1 MAYGGT
7 CIPTSHSSPF
17 SSRPN
22 ASAIWT
28 FASRIDFT
36 SLPRS
41 TRPASHVS
49 RRSYSYRARRL
60 EATVRSACSLTA
72 RWYRRPSLALGL
84 MEDDLAKTLTL
95 TSEVYAAMVDRAL
108 TQTPK
113 EACGL
118 FTGTSGTLLVD
129 DFHPMANV
137 ADPDEAWKLY
147 LLDGQEML
155 DVEAEADATGRT
167 VLGVMHSHTHTTA
180 YPSPTDVADAARF
193 DPFGAWIFVI
203 VSLKHSDPV
212 LRAYRILD
220 GDITEV
226 PVEVLVES
234 HHG

>member
-1 MAYGGT
+1 
-7 CIPTSHSSPF
+7 
-17 SSRPN
+17 
-22 ASAIWT
+22 
-28 FASRIDFT
+28 
-36 SLPRS
+36 
-41 TRPASHVS
+41 
-49 RRSYSYRARRL
+49 
-60 EATVRSACSLTA
+60 
-72 RWYRRPSLALGL
+72 

-137 ADPDEAWKLY
+137 AAPDEAWKLY

-155 DVEAEADATGRT
+155 DVEAEADARGRT

>member
-1 MAYGGT
+1 MG
-7 CIPTSHSSPF
+7 
-17 SSRPN
+17 
-22 ASAIWT
+22 
-28 FASRIDFT
+28 
-36 SLPRS
+36 
-41 TRPASHVS
+41 
-49 RRSYSYRARRL
+49 
-60 EATVRSACSLTA
+60 
-72 RWYRRPSLALGL
+72 
-84 MEDDLAKTLTL
+84 DDRAKTLTL
-95 TSEVYAAMVDRAL
+95 TSEVYAAMLDRAL

-118 FTGTSGTLLVD
+118 FTGASGTLHVD

-155 DVEAEADATGRT
+155 DVEAEADVTGRT

>member
-1 MAYGGT
+1 
-7 CIPTSHSSPF
+7 
-17 SSRPN
+17 
-22 ASAIWT
+22 
-28 FASRIDFT
+28 
-36 SLPRS
+36 
-41 TRPASHVS
+41 
-49 RRSYSYRARRL
+49 
-60 EATVRSACSLTA
+60 
-72 RWYRRPSLALGL
+72 
-84 MEDDLAKTLTL
+84 
-95 TSEVYAAMVDRAL
+95 MVDRAL

-137 ADPDEAWKLY
+137 ADPDEAWNLY

-155 DVEAEADATGRT
+155 DVEAEADARGRT

-180 YPSPTDVADAARF
+180 YPSPTDVADDARF
-193 DPFGAWIFVI
+193 DPFGAWIFDI